1 MEAIFYSGRRRSS
14 TRTFIR
20 YLRCISHLYYHYGSI
35 KGALFI
41 CTGEK
46 GRVGYF
52 LISFHFYFIC
62 RFFINLALLIC
73 SCSSLQRLIYLIAGL
88 TLLEVQE
95 NEKKKTDEQAG
106 GKRRKNRKPRQI
118 KITNTH
124 LKDIDLTVDYPI
136 SKKK

>member
-1 MEAIFYSGRRRSS
+1 
-14 TRTFIR
+14 
-20 YLRCISHLYYHYGSI
+20 
-35 KGALFI
+35 
-41 CTGEK
+41 
-46 GRVGYF
+46 
-52 LISFHFYFIC
+52 
-62 RFFINLALLIC
+62 
-73 SCSSLQRLIYLIAGL
+73 L